1 MKPLFKPT
9 QDILTMDIMDFLF
22 LSLLLKEKFLKKI
35 KSSWRLAKKIMQLT
49 LAGVLDGTV
58 KYYNEN
64 KMSMAVRTHNFSVM
78 SLSR

>member
-22 LSLLLKEKFLKKI
+22 LSLLLKEKFKKKI
-35 KSSWRLAKKIMQLT
+35 KRSWRLAKKIMQLT
-49 LAGVLDGTV
+49 LAGVLDETV

-64 KMSMAVRTHNFSVM
+64 KMSKAVRTHNFSVM